1 MMALV
6 GLLTLSRPPS
16 SVMRA
21 RSLQILRLC
30 SPVRPAPTMLNTGL
44 MNHIATV
51 TVLLCVMLVLRL
63 SLIDWSTTGLAD
75 ELWLFTKA
83 LCCVTGESLT
93 VLTVVVRWNL
103 GDEPICLFFFIIV
116 FILTAV
122 TVLAF
127 LVGGDVWILGQ
138 GWRAQVAF

>member
-1 MMALV
+1 
-6 GLLTLSRPPS
+6 
-16 SVMRA
+16 
-21 RSLQILRLC
+21 
-30 SPVRPAPTMLNTGL
+30 MLNTSL
-44 MNHIATV
+44 MNHIAAV
-51 TVLLCVMLVLRL
+51 TVLLCVMLVVLRL
-63 SLIDWSTTGLAD
+63 PIEWSTGLTD

-83 LCCVTGESLT
+83 LCCVTGKSLT
-93 VLTVVVRWNL
+93 VLTVVVSWNL
-103 GDEPICLFFFIIV
+103 ADEPICLFFFIIV